1 MGSIWLSKKS
11 FLYFG
16 GAAII
21 LLGGLI
27 VVLAPYHYVNFS
39 VTQNERRTFEIYDQ
53 ANYYPQLE
61 ISVSLRVGNQSTIFI
76 DLSIVNNVTL
86 ATIPVNL
93 TLTEEN
99 QKTGP
104 GNIIL
109 YEDSVIIDIA
119 AGNYTIYVDRILG
132 ASTMDMGFNQVSDSR
147 LFIIIGGSMNVFGII
162 MISGGYCIPGSLLPT
177 DSETIISWGYEDDET
192 QDSKQ

>member
-16 GAAII
+16 GAAIL

-39 VTQNERRTFEIYDQ
+39 VTQDEYRTFEIYDQ

-61 ISVSLRVGNQSTIFI
+61 ISVSLRAGNQSTIFI

-86 ATIPVNL
+86 VTIPVNL

-109 YEDSVIIDIA
+109 YEDSVTIDIA

-132 ASTMDMGFNQVSDSR
+132 VSTMDLGFNQVSDSR
-147 LFIIIGGSMNVFGII
+147 LFIIVGGSMNIFGII
-162 MISGGYCIPGSLLPT
+162 LISGGYCIPGSFLPT